1 MSTRRPLGLRARMVT
16 TCALVAAFVAVS
28 VAGISYAAVR
38 YRTLE
43 RGMEQAVREAR
54 VHLDDAAATLA
65 EDPDAA
71 QIRRFL
77 AGVKTRSLADVVVL
91 TGGDPVTTSI
101 SLSEAAI
108 PDDLRAAVDDGR
120 IAAIR
125 TVMSDEEVVIV
136 GGALRPTGPAFYFFF
151 PQQGIIDD
159 LTLLARVLA
168 GTSGVLVL
176 VSAGIGAAA
185 ASGVLRPIRRT
196 RAAVRAVAAGDLDAR
211 LDEDGGDELAELARA
226 FNTMT
231 AALRRTVG
239 ELRELEAGQRRFA
252 SDVSHELRT
261 PLTALTTACEVLD
274 ANTDGLTDTGR
285 RAARLMGVET
295 RRLASL
301 VEDLMEISRMD
312 AGAADMTL
320 EEIDVVRSI
329 TGALRSRGWL
339 EQVELRGDEGVTVFM
354 DARRLDSIIGNLVDN
369 ARTYGRPPIVVT
381 VRATADD
388 VEIAVTDHGG
398 GIAPQHL
405 HRVFDRFYKVDRS
418 RSSGGTGLGLAIAA
432 ENARMH
438 GGDLRVTSVEG
449 TGTTFTLRLP
459 RQRHHQE
466 ST

>member
-1 MSTRRPLGLRARMVT
+1 MSRRRPLGLRARLVT
-16 TCALVAAFVAVS
+16 TFALVAALVALA
-28 VAGISYAAVR
+28 VAGISYAVVR

-43 RGMEQAVREAR
+43 RAVAESVREAR
-54 VHLDDAAATLA
+54 VHLDDAAATLGD
-65 EDPDAA
+65 DPDAE
-71 QIRRFL
+71 QLRRFL
-77 AGVKTRSLADVVVL
+77 TRVESRSLADVVAL
-91 TGGDPVTTSI
+91 AGGDPVTTSI
-101 SLSEAAI
+101 SLTAAAI
-108 PDDLRAAVDDGR
+108 PGELRARVDAGRVGAV
-120 IAAIR
+120 R
-125 TVMSDEEVVIV
+125 TVSGDDPVVVV
-136 GGALRPTGPAFYFFF
+136 GGGIRPSGPAFYFFY
-151 PQQGIIDD
+151 PQQGIADD
-159 LTLLARVLA
+159 LTLLAQVLA

-211 LDEDGGDELAELARA
+211 LDEDGSDELAELARA

-239 ELRELEAGQRRFA
+239 ELRELEAGQRRFV

-274 ANTDGLTDTGR
+274 ANTDGLTDAGR
-285 RAARLMGVET
+285 RAARLVTVES

-320 EEIDVVRSI
+320 ERIDVVRSI

-339 EQVELRGDEGVTVFM
+339 DQVELRGDQGTTVLM
-354 DARRLDSIIGNLVDN
+354 DARRLDAIIGNLVGN
-369 ARTYGRPPIVVT
+369 ARTYGRPPIAVAVRVT
-381 VRATADD
+381 PEE
-388 VEIAVTDHGG
+388 VEVTVTDHGD

-418 RSSGGTGLGLAIAA
+418 RSSGGTGLGLAIAR
-432 ENARMH
+432 ENARLH
-438 GGDLRVTSVEG
+438 GGELQVASVEG
-449 TGTTFTLRLP
+449 EGATFTLRLP
-459 RQRHHQE
+459 RRRE
-466 ST
+466 R